1 MGGLQV
7 EGYPQPARTLTPGR
21 GHPSRPV
28 SCSYF
33 VGGLNLVLSISVQEP
48 SALFWAEAH
57 FQLEIVTAVTHKWNV
72 ITLF

>member
-7 EGYPQPARTLTPGR
+7 EDYPQPARTLSPGR

-28 SCSYF
+28 SCSSF
-33 VGGLNLVLSISVQEP
+33 FGSLNAVQSIVVPRQRTHF
-48 SALFWAEAH
+48 AAVAH
-57 FQLEIVTAVTHKWNV
+57 FQLEVVTAVTHKCTR